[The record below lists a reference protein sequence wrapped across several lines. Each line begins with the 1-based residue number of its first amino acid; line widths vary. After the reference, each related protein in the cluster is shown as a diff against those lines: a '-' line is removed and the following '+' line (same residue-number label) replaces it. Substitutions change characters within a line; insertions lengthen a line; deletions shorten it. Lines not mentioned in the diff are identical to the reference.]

1 MFDEERPSTAAEYQ
15 QQLVRNA
22 HHEIANE
29 RFPAEEQEEEPQEQ
43 EES

>member
-1 MFDEERPSTAAEYQ
+1 MFDEDRPSTAAEYQ

-29 RFPAEEQEEEPQEQ
+29 RFPAEEQEESQEQ